1 MEAALH
7 PASQNGSEDDDFIA
21 HAVSMLSQQIWSGG
35 QDIRRKEGNL
45 LVEFGFERV
54 KPPADVEIQDSVYT
68 LNLTENR
75 SVILRGFGVYYR
87 DNDLGAIFLPRYEFI
102 PGYTTNTTL
111 EQPLWTYD
119 ELPELYF
126 PTESEWDSYI
136 TMLAD
141 LVKWI
146 RDYEHKVIEEQGIEY
161 RISTLAEW
169 DNGERKVTTSQAVVG
184 AWEKIGKVITKM
196 QYVDF
201 E

>member
-1 MEAALH
+1 MEAVLH
-7 PASQNGSEDDDFIA
+7 PASQDDSEDDDFIS
-21 HAVSMLSQQIWSGG
+21 HAVSLLSQQIWYWG
-35 QDIRRKEGNL
+35 QDIRRKQGNL
-45 LVEFGFERV
+45 LVEFGFQRV
-54 KPPADVEIQDSVYT
+54 KPPADVEIEDSVYT

-75 SVILRGFGVYYR
+75 SIILRGFGVYYR
-87 DNDLGAIFLPRYEFI
+87 DNAHGVIFLPRYEFI
-102 PGYTTNTTL
+102 PGYTTNLTL

-126 PTESEWDSYI
+126 PTESEWDNYI

-146 RDYEHKVIEEQGIEY
+146 RDYEHKVIQEQGIEY

-169 DNGERKVTTSQAVVG
+169 DNGERKVTASQAVVG
-184 AWEKIGKVITKM
+184 EWEKIGKIIAKM

>member
-1 MEAALH
+1 MEVVLH
-7 PASQNGSEDDDFIA
+7 PASQNGSVDDDFIA
-21 HAVSMLSQQIWSGG
+21 HAISLLSQQIWSWG
-35 QDIRRKEGNL
+35 QDIRRKQGNL

-54 KPPADVEIQDSVYT
+54 KPPADVEIQDSMYT

-136 TMLAD
+136 IMLAD

-146 RDYEHKVIEEQGIEY
+146 SDYEHKVIEEQGIEY

-184 AWEKIGKVITKM
+184 AWEKIGKIIAKM